1 MNDEK
6 VVVEEITEIS
16 IETVEIEQDGSSDS
30 IDSDQVSSW
39 TAFFIGYALIIANI
53 AVRVY
58 CGLYMII
65 SDCDESYNYWE
76 PLNRITRGF
85 GKETWEYSPAYAIR
99 SYAYLLPYYLVS
111 GPFRDYNHLMGLKL
125 PSYAEFYFIRVV
137 ALAGFTAFS
146 ELKIYG
152 SVKRN
157 FSQTSANWYL
167 LFTTFAPGMSHSS
180 VALLP
185 SAFAMTWI
193 NWGTASAL
201 NVLSDVNTLEVVKP
215 SIHAIFCFLV
225 AGLFGWPFALAIGI
239 PFGLFTL
246 RARYQTPPLTRIVF
260 ACWGLLPALVI
271 ILLVVDSYFYSRD
284 FLFVPFNIVLYN
296 VFAIDGEGPEI
307 FGVED
312 FSYYILNLALNFNI
326 VFVLGYLGA
335 VVNPYLSNQKH
346 RAAFGASVPILVWSF
361 IFFRQP
367 HKEERFLYPIYS
379 LICLS
384 ASIFTTDVLK
394 LVRLVITLKFVSR
407 ALITL
412 SSLLY
417 ILVSTSRILALVNEY
432 SAPLTTA
439 TIFNEMESQNPSP
452 PSQLVNVCVGRE
464 WYHFPTSFF
473 LPDNH
478 RLRFVQSGF
487 DGLLPGDFKE
497 NVSLKEAA
505 SFYPEGM
512 NSKNLFSADK
522 VVTLDECD
530 YYIDNTSPVNS
541 KTGEP
546 ELVKNSLVDPNWE
559 TLTCES
565 IADPSHEGFNLGR
578 VFYIPLILRELIPLE
593 KHEMDYCVF
602 RRSV

>member
-6 VVVEEITEIS
+6 VVVEEIS
-16 IETVEIEQDGSSDS
+16 IETVEVVETLAVSES
-30 IDSDQVSSW
+30 IDSSW
-39 TAFFIGYALIIANI
+39 TAFFIGHFLVLANVL
-53 AVRVY
+53 VRVH

-65 SDCDESYNYWE
+65 ADCDETYNYWE
-76 PLNRITRGF
+76 PLNRIARGF

-99 SYAYLLPYYLVS
+99 SYAYLIPYYLVS
-111 GPFRDYNHLMGLKL
+111 APFRDYDHLMGLKL
-125 PSYAEFYFIRVV
+125 PAYAVFYFIRVV

-146 ELKIYG
+146 ELKVYR

-157 FSQTSANWYL
+157 FSQSTANWYL
-167 LFTTFAPGMSHSS
+167 LFTTFAPGMSHAS

-185 SAFAMTWI
+185 SSFAMTWI

-201 NVLSDVNTLEVVKP
+201 DVLSDENTMAVVAP

-260 ACWGLLPALVI
+260 AGWAMLPALV
-271 ILLVVDSYFYSRD
+271 LVLIAVDSYFYSRD
-284 FLFVPFNIVLYN
+284 VLFVPFNIVLYN
-296 VFAIDGEGPEI
+296 VFSIEGEGPEI

-312 FSYYILNLALNFNI
+312 LSYYLLNLALNFNV

-335 VVNPYLSNQKH
+335 VINPYVCAKKH

-384 ASIFTTDVLK
+384 AAIFTSDVLQF
-394 LVRLVITLKFVSR
+394 VRSFITLKVVSR
-407 ALITL
+407 ALIAL

-417 ILVSTSRILALVNEY
+417 ISVSTSRILALVNEY

-439 TIFNEMESQNPSP
+439 AVFHDLETKNPTSEI
-452 PSQLVNVCVGRE
+452 VNVCVGRE

-473 LPDNH
+473 LPDNY

-505 SFYPEGM
+505 SVYPEGM
-512 NSKNLFSADK
+512 NSRNMFSADK
-522 VVTLDECD
+522 VVSLDVCD
-530 YYIDNTSPVNS
+530 YYIDNTSPVNPES
-541 KTGEP
+541 GEP
-546 ELVKNSLVDPNWE
+546 EMVKNSAVHPSWE
-559 TLTCES
+559 IVTCEP
-565 IADPSHEGFNLGR
+565 IADPSHGEFNLGR
-578 VFYIPLILRELIPLE
+578 VFYIPSILSDFIPTE
-593 KHEMDYCVF
+593 KHQMDYCVF
-602 RRSV
+602 KRHVTV